1 MVMQQIV
8 VHLLWLYLLVD
19 FFEHSIMHTD
29 LLLSIKEEELFIVVI
44 VVIVVGITI
53 EPQIMWVEVILCY
66 QTLNKIYCNIKDLF
80 KFQSP
85 SDCSDSSSWM
95 F

>member
-1 MVMQQIV
+1 MGVE
-8 VHLLWLYLLVD
+8 LV
-19 FFEHSIMHTD
+19 
-29 LLLSIKEEELFIVVI
+29 IVVI
-44 VVIVVGITI
+44 VVIVVAVVVVEITI